1 MNLGAPRGKFATA
14 GIYGVGAAIFES
26 EREDG
31 ISSLRAF
38 LGQLLREGFP
48 LLAVP
53 LGDVIDVDTVEDINL
68 AERFFCG

>member
-1 MNLGAPRGKFATA
+1 MELELPFSR
-14 GIYGVGAAIFES
+14 S

-68 AERFFCG
+68 AERFLSRIRDDL